1 MSYETGGHQK
11 TENIASHGSIVKMSD
26 FILLDASIKMA
37 FRLHDS
43 YLKVRFQKREV
54 ESKMIA
60 WN

>member
-1 MSYETGGHQK
+1 
-11 TENIASHGSIVKMSD
+11 MSD

-60 WN
+60 SELTEKDIVVSLNPQKTVC